1 MKIKSATQA
10 IIHALVS
17 GEKLTTKNGFR
28 DFGTSKLPT
37 RCGELERKYGIRL
50 NRKEVDFKSKY
61 GVIGTCFEYSMKVHD
76 RKKVGKLLKEPK

>member
-10 IIHALVS
+10 ILHALIR
-17 GEKLTTKNGFR
+17 GEKLTTQNGFR

-37 RCGELERKYGIRL
+37 RCCELERKYGIRL
-50 NRKEVDFKSKY
+50 SRKEVDFKSKY
-61 GVIGTCFEYSMKVHD
+61 GVMGTCYEYSMKVSD